1 MDDAALVLGGWAVI
15 LGSMA
20 LYSWR
25 LIRRGRA
32 LTLRNVPPEH
42 RRWM

>member
-1 MDDAALVLGGWAVI
+1 MDDAAFVLGGWAII

-25 LIRRGRA
+25 LIRRGKA
-32 LTLRNVPPEH
+32 LTREVPPEH

>member
-1 MDDAALVLGGWAVI
+1 MDDAAFVLGGWAVI

-25 LIRRGRA
+25 LVRRGRI
-32 LTLRNVPPEH
+32 LTREVPPEH

>member
-1 MDDAALVLGGWAVI
+1 MDDAAFVLSGWAII

-25 LIRRGRA
+25 LIRRGKS
-32 LTLRNVPPEH
+32 LTREVPPEH